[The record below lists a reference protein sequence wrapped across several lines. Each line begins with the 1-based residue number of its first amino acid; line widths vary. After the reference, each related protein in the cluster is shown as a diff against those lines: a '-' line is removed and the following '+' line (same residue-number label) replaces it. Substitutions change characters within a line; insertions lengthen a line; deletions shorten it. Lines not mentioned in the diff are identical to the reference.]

1 MRNRQNLPK
10 SKIDKILIERLSTW
24 AYISQ
29 AANVLITG
37 ASGTGKTLICK
48 ALGINVCKENI
59 LVKVCNFRM
68 LIKDLAA
75 LNKNEEDDTPYRK
88 KLKFY
93 SRIPLLILDEWLTV
107 SRTVIVIIQ
116 ELIDNRWEQN
126 FHYFL
131 FSTSRGKLDV
141 RLQEYSFRRS
151 NY

>member
-1 MRNRQNLPK
+1 
-10 SKIDKILIERLSTW
+10 
-24 AYISQ
+24 
-29 AANVLITG
+29 
-37 ASGTGKTLICK
+37 
-48 ALGINVCKENI
+48 
-59 LVKVCNFRM
+59 M